1 MALESTDE
9 KSQNVPLFRNLTAD
23 DEDQEASVIQSMC
36 TSCER
41 EGTTRLLFTKIP
53 FFKEIILI
61 SFECPHCGNKNNE
74 IQSAGP
80 IQDKGSRITT
90 KITGLKDLNRQVVKQ
105 SSASFR
111 IPELDLESEAFSQKG
126 ALTTVEG
133 VLQNV
138 IDGLEQQQKIRKVT
152 DKETAAKIEAF
163 IEKVKVYQRGEKEF
177 TLIIEDISG
186 NSYVENPHAPGN
198 DPNTKTE
205 LFSRTTDQNE
215 KLGFFETTPEDPE
228 VEQESEP
235 KPEESQPLDLKEEVL
250 QFPCNCHNCNSPA
263 VTNMKIVQIPHF
275 KEVIIMATNCDKCGY
290 RTNEVKSGGGV
301 EPCGV
306 KITLKMTDASDLN
319 RDVLKSETCQVMIPE
334 LDFEVGSGSI
344 GGRFTTVEGLL
355 TSIKEQLETSCP
367 FFTGDSAVSD
377 SKQQM
382 KEFVGKLDQI
392 IQGENFVTI
401 VLDDPVGNS
410 YIQNVYAPDPD
421 PEMTVEKYERT
432 FQQNEEYG
440 LNDMKV

>member
-1 MALESTDE
+1 MEYQLHL
-9 KSQNVPLFRNLTAD
+9 KSSRYRYLKTGF
-23 DEDQEASVIQSMC
+23 EY
-36 TSCER
+36 
-41 EGTTRLLFTKIP
+41 LL
-53 FFKEIILI
+53 
-61 SFECPHCGNKNNE
+61 
-74 IQSAGP
+74 
-80 IQDKGSRITT
+80 
-90 KITGLKDLNRQVVKQ
+90 DLNRQVVKQ

-263 VTNMKIVQIPHF
+263 VTNMKIVRILSNKRFQPFEEIPHF

-382 KEFVGKLDQI
+382 KEFVGKLDQHDAVFFAAVVTWCYQQTAPGFQNI
-392 IQGENFVTI
+392 INKPKGCKQ
-401 VLDDPVGNS
+401 
-410 YIQNVYAPDPD
+410 AA
-421 PEMTVEKYERT
+421 EKREI
-432 FQQNEEYG
+432 
-440 LNDMKV
+440 LC